1 MSTSRVPQGPVYDG
15 ARRESSAVGPM
26 TPLRDLVR
34 EGQELR
40 RAFDAQTARMRV
52 ITSDDM
58 KIRSR

>member
-1 MSTSRVPQGPVYDG
+1 MSRHRPDIPI
-15 ARRESSAVGPM
+15 ARESVIREGQVLDEQ
-26 TPLRDLVR
+26 TFRQLVA

-40 RAFDAQTARMRV
+40 RAFDAKTSRMRV